1 MSKPR
6 YQEIPADDI
15 PTVKLEN
22 GVRVRIIA
30 GRVSETGGAVREIAA
45 DPTYLDVSIP
55 ANTKFVHPTPAGH
68 TAFAYVFS
76 GSGIFGITRDDDGE
90 SWLRVIS
97 ELIVQID
104 EALYGDKAATEIE
117 FKELFA
123 QARLLFNSAP
133 EGEFM
138 LKYQAALQREPAV
151 VIAHSEAIKALR

>member
-1 MSKPR
+1 MSKDQQLRELR
-6 YQEIPADDI
+6 YALLRLH
-15 PTVKLEN
+15 KAL
-22 GVRVRIIA
+22 
-30 GRVSETGGAVREIAA
+30 
-45 DPTYLDVSIP
+45 LDVERADFEKMFGRLTSGELLQLVINH
-55 ANTKFVHPTPAGH
+55 AQ
-68 TAFAYVFS
+68 FA
-76 GSGIFGITRDDDGE
+76 
-90 SWLRVIS
+90 WLRVIS

-123 QARLLFNSAP
+123 QARLLFNSAA